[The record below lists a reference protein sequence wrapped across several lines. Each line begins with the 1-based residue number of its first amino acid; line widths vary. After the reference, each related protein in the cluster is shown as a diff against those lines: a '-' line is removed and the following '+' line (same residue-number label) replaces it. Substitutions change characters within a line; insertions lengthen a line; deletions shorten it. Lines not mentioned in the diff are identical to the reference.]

1 MKILYTNFHA
11 NNGGGHVTYI
21 INLAKALARNHEI
34 TVAAPPTSRLYRY
47 ARAIPGVTVV
57 DMLYTTRPS
66 SWFKDRAKLRRLIK
80 TGRFDIIHAN
90 GSADHKQVMLATL
103 GMARRPRIVF
113 TKHNDH
119 PLASF
124 GHKMRVALATDHGIA
139 VSDYVH
145 GLMQQSP
152 YSKRPI
158 TTIRHGIDTNFFAP
172 PPPES
177 LDKLRAL
184 IFGPDWQG
192 KLLLGSAGGTDY
204 DKGWLDLV
212 AAVAALPPAD
222 KARVLLMVAGDPP
235 SEAKLARVREL
246 GMIDQVRFP
255 GLLDDVCAALASC
268 HAGFVLSYREALS
281 FACREIMALGLPAL
295 VTNAGG
301 LPENVTDGVDGWIVP
316 VRDVAAMTDKLR
328 FMLDHPDTVRAMG
341 AKARETALRDFNLDR
356 FAAATVDVYQRT
368 LDGRR
373 GL

>member
-11 NNGGGHVTYI
+11 GNGGGHVTYI
-21 INLAKALARNHEI
+21 INLAKALARDHEI
-34 TVAAPPTSRLYRY
+34 TVAVPATSRLHRY

-57 DMLYTTRPS
+57 DMQYTTRPS
-66 SWFKDRAKLRRLIK
+66 SWFKERAQLRRLIK
-80 TGRFDIIHAN
+80 TGRFDIIHVN

-119 PLASF
+119 PLSSF
-124 GHKMRVALATDHGIA
+124 GHKLRVALATDHGIA

-145 GLMQQSP
+145 GLMQRSP

-158 TTIRHGIDTNFFAP
+158 TTIRHGIDTDFFAP

-177 LDKLRAL
+177 LDKLRAQ
-184 IFGPDWQG
+184 IFGPAWQG

-255 GLLDDVCAALASC
+255 GLLDDVRAALASC

-281 FACREIMALGLPAL
+281 FACREIMGLGLPAL
-295 VTNAGG
+295 VTDVGG
-301 LPENVTDGVDGWIVP
+301 LPENVTDGMDGWIVP
-316 VRDVAAMTDKLR
+316 VRDVPAMTATLR
-328 FMLDHPDTVRAMG
+328 FMLDHPEALRAMG
-341 AKARETALRDFNLDR
+341 ARARETSLRDFNLDR

-368 LDGRR
+368 LGGR
-373 GL
+373 GAL

>member
-1 MKILYTNFHA
+1 VKILYTNFHA

-21 INLAKALARNHEI
+21 INLAKALARSHEI

-124 GHKMRVALATDHGIA
+124 GHKLRVALATDHSIA
-139 VSDYVH
+139 VSDYVL

-152 YSKRPI
+152 YRKRPI

-255 GLLDDVCAALASC
+255 GLLDDVRAALASC

-295 VTNAGG
+295 VSNAGG

-356 FAAATVDVYQRT
+356 FASATVEVYQRT
-368 LDGRR
+368 LDGRP

>member
-11 NNGGGHVTYI
+11 GNGGGHVTYI
-21 INLAKALARNHEI
+21 INLAKALAREHQI
-34 TVAAPPTSRLYRY
+34 TVAAPSTSRLYRY
-47 ARAIPGVTVV
+47 AQAIPGVTVEP
-57 DMLYTTRPS
+57 MQYTTRPS
-66 SWFKDRAKLRRLIK
+66 SWFRDRAQLRRLIK
-80 TGRFDIIHAN
+80 AGRYDIIHAN

-103 GMARRPRIVF
+103 GMSRRPRIVF

-119 PLASF
+119 PLTSF
-124 GHKMRVALATDHGIA
+124 GHKLRVALATDHSIA
-139 VSDYVH
+139 VSDYIH
-145 GLMQQSP
+145 GLMANSP
-152 YSKRPI
+152 YGKRPI
-158 TTIRHGIDTNFFAP
+158 TTIRHGIDTDFFAP

-212 AAVAALPPAD
+212 AAAAALPPAD
-222 KARVLLMVAGDPP
+222 KARVLLMVAGDAP

-255 GLLDDVCAALASC
+255 GLLDDVRASLAAC

-281 FACREIMALGLPAL
+281 FACREIMGLGLPAL
-295 VTNAGG
+295 VSDAGG

-316 VRDVAAMTDKLR
+316 VRDVPAITAKLR
-328 FMLDHPDTVRAMG
+328 FMLDRPDAVRTMG
-341 AKARETALRDFNLDR
+341 AQARETAERDFNLQR
-356 FAAATVDVYQRT
+356 FAAATLDVYQRT
-368 LDGRR
+368 LA
-373 GL
+373 

>member
-11 NNGGGHVTYI
+11 GNGGGHVTYI
-21 INLAKALARNHEI
+21 INLARALAPTHEI
-34 TVAAPPTSRLYRY
+34 TIAAPATSRLYRY
-47 ARAIPGVTVV
+47 ARAIPGVTVA
-57 DMLYTTRPS
+57 DMQYTTRPS
-66 SWFKDRAKLRRLIK
+66 SWFKDRAQLRRLIK
-80 TGRFDIIHAN
+80 DGRFDIIHAN

-103 GMARRPRIVF
+103 AMARRPRIVF

-119 PLASF
+119 PLTSF
-124 GHKMRVALATDHGIA
+124 GHKLRVTLATDHAIA
-139 VSDYVH
+139 VSDYIH
-145 GLMQQSP
+145 GLMKDSP
-152 YSKRPI
+152 YGKRPI

-177 LDKLRAL
+177 LDKLRDL
-184 IFGPDWQG
+184 IFGPDWHG
-192 KLLLGSAGGTDY
+192 KLLLGSAGGTDF

-255 GLLDDVCAALASC
+255 GLLDDVRASLAAC

-281 FACREIMALGLPAL
+281 FACREIMGLGLPAL
-295 VTNAGG
+295 VTDAGG

-316 VRDVAAMTDKLR
+316 VRDVAAMTAKLH
-328 FMLDHPDTVRAMG
+328 FMLDHPEAVREMG
-341 AKARETALRDFNLDR
+341 ARARETSLRDFNLDR

-368 LDGRR
+368 LSGRAA
-373 GL
+373 L

>member
-21 INLAKALARNHEI
+21 INLAKALARSHEI

-124 GHKMRVALATDHGIA
+124 GHKLRVALATDHSIA
-139 VSDYVH
+139 VSDYVQ

-152 YSKRPI
+152 YRKRPI

-184 IFGPDWQG
+184 IFGADWQG

-255 GLLDDVCAALASC
+255 GLLDDVRAALASC

-295 VTNAGG
+295 VSNAGG

-356 FAAATVDVYQRT
+356 FASATVEVYQRT
-368 LDGRR
+368 LDGRP

>member
-21 INLAKALARNHEI
+21 INLAKALARSHEI

-124 GHKMRVALATDHGIA
+124 GHKLRVALATDHSIA
-139 VSDYVH
+139 VSDYVQ

-152 YSKRPI
+152 YRKRPI

-235 SEAKLARVREL
+235 SEAKLTRVREL

-255 GLLDDVCAALASC
+255 GLLDDVRAALASC

-295 VTNAGG
+295 VSNAGG

-356 FAAATVDVYQRT
+356 FASATVEVYQRT
-368 LDGRR
+368 LDGRP

>member
-1 MKILYTNFHA
+1 VKILYTNFHGG
-11 NNGGGHVTYI
+11 NGGGHVTYI
-21 INLAKALARNHEI
+21 INLARALSPNHDI
-34 TVAAPPTSRLYRY
+34 TVAAPATSRLHRY
-47 ARAIPGVTVV
+47 ARTIPGVTVV
-57 DMLYTTRPS
+57 DMRYTTRPS
-66 SWFKDRAKLRRLIK
+66 SWFKERAQLSRLIK
-80 TGRFDIIHAN
+80 TGGFDIIHAN

-119 PLASF
+119 PLSSF
-124 GHKMRVALATDHGIA
+124 GHKLRVALATDHGIA
-139 VSDYVH
+139 VSDYIH
-145 GLMQQSP
+145 GLMQRSP
-152 YSKRPI
+152 YRKRPI

-184 IFGPDWQG
+184 IFGADWQG
-192 KLLLGSAGGTDY
+192 KLLLGSAGGTDF

-255 GLLDDVCAALASC
+255 GLLDDVRASLASC

-295 VTNAGG
+295 VSNAGG

-328 FMLDHPDTVRAMG
+328 FMLDHPDVVREMG
-341 AKARETALRDFNLDR
+341 ARARETSLRDFNLER
-356 FAAATVDVYQRT
+356 FAAATLDVYQRT

-373 GL
+373 AL

>member
-11 NNGGGHVTYI
+11 GNGGGHVTYI
-21 INLAKALARNHEI
+21 INLAKALARDHEI
-34 TVAAPPTSRLYRY
+34 TVAAPPTSRLFRY

-57 DMLYTTRPS
+57 DMQYKTRPS
-66 SWFKDRAKLRRLIK
+66 SWFKDRAQLRRLIK
-80 TGRFDIIHAN
+80 AGRFDIIHVN

-119 PLASF
+119 PLSSF
-124 GHKMRVALATDHGIA
+124 GHKLRVALATDHGIA

-145 GLMQQSP
+145 GLMQDSP
-152 YSKRPI
+152 YNKRPI

-184 IFGPDWQG
+184 IFGPAWQG

-255 GLLDDVCAALASC
+255 GLLDDVRAALASC

-281 FACREIMALGLPAL
+281 FACREIMGLGLPAL
-295 VTNAGG
+295 VTDAGG

-316 VRDVAAMTDKLR
+316 VRDVPAMTAKLR

-341 AKARETALRDFNLDR
+341 ARARETSLRDFNLDR
-356 FAAATVDVYQRT
+356 FAAATVEVYQRT
-368 LDGRR
+368 RDGRR
-373 GL
+373 AL

>member
-21 INLAKALARNHEI
+21 INLAKALARSHEI

-119 PLASF
+119 PLTSF
-124 GHKMRVALATDHGIA
+124 GHKLRVALATDHSIA
-139 VSDYVH
+139 VSDYVQ

-152 YSKRPI
+152 YRKRPI

-235 SEAKLARVREL
+235 SEAKLTRVREL

-255 GLLDDVCAALASC
+255 GLLDDVRAALASC

-295 VTNAGG
+295 VSNAGG

-356 FAAATVDVYQRT
+356 FASATVEVYQRT
-368 LDGRR
+368 LDGRP

>member
-21 INLAKALARNHEI
+21 INLAKALARSHEI

-119 PLASF
+119 PLTSF
-124 GHKMRVALATDHGIA
+124 GHKLRVALATDHSIA
-139 VSDYVH
+139 VSDYVQ

-152 YSKRPI
+152 YRKRPI

-255 GLLDDVCAALASC
+255 GLLDDVRAALASC

-295 VTNAGG
+295 VSNAGG

-356 FAAATVDVYQRT
+356 FASATVEVYQRT
-368 LDGRR
+368 LDGRP

>member
-21 INLAKALARNHEI
+21 INLAKALARSHEI

-119 PLASF
+119 PLTSF
-124 GHKMRVALATDHGIA
+124 GHKLRVALATDHSIA
-139 VSDYVH
+139 VSDYVQ

-152 YSKRPI
+152 YRKRPI

-184 IFGPDWQG
+184 IFGADWQG

-235 SEAKLARVREL
+235 SEAKLTRVREL

-255 GLLDDVCAALASC
+255 GLLDDVRAALASC

-295 VTNAGG
+295 VSNAGG

-356 FAAATVDVYQRT
+356 FASATVEVYQRT
-368 LDGRR
+368 LDGRP

>member
-1 MKILYTNFHA
+1 VKILYTNFHA

-21 INLAKALARNHEI
+21 INLAKALARSHEI

-124 GHKMRVALATDHGIA
+124 GHKLRVALATDHSIA
-139 VSDYVH
+139 VSDYVQ

-152 YSKRPI
+152 YRKRPI

-255 GLLDDVCAALASC
+255 GLLDDVRAALASC

-295 VTNAGG
+295 VSNAGG

-356 FAAATVDVYQRT
+356 FASATVEVYQRT
-368 LDGRR
+368 LDGRP

>member
-1 MKILYTNFHA
+1 VKILYTNFHA

-21 INLAKALARNHEI
+21 INLAKALARSHEI

-119 PLASF
+119 PLTSF
-124 GHKMRVALATDHGIA
+124 GHKLRVALATDHSIA
-139 VSDYVH
+139 VSDYVQ

-152 YSKRPI
+152 YRKRPI

-255 GLLDDVCAALASC
+255 GLLDDVRAALASC

-295 VTNAGG
+295 VSNAGG

-356 FAAATVDVYQRT
+356 FASATVEVYQRT
-368 LDGRR
+368 LDGRP

>member
-21 INLAKALARNHEI
+21 INLAKALARSHEI

-103 GMARRPRIVF
+103 GMALRPRIVF

-119 PLASF
+119 PLTSF
-124 GHKMRVALATDHGIA
+124 GHKLRVALATDHSIA
-139 VSDYVH
+139 VSDYVQ

-152 YSKRPI
+152 YRKRPI

-255 GLLDDVCAALASC
+255 GLLDDVRAALASC

-295 VTNAGG
+295 VSNAGG

-356 FAAATVDVYQRT
+356 FASATVEVYQRT
-368 LDGRR
+368 LDGRP